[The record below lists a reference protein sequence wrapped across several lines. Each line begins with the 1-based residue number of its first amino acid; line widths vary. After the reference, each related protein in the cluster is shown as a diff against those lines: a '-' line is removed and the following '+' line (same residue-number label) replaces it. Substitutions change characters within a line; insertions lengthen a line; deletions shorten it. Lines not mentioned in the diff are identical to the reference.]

1 MLLAIAP
8 APAALRRALG
18 LRRRRSRTPSP
29 LRALRQAVSS
39 SSRLTA
45 RDLRRLY
52 LEAIRERVP
61 DASSSSRRDPFARAL
76 RRAGV
81 TEETAQ
87 AASDLLSRLDEA
99 AFSPAGAIDSSAVER
114 AAALARAVDAEAV
127 RPVHMSG
134 PTRAL
139 VIMFCIAGVSGVLDA
154 LPEGAANTFR
164 QGVEAYDHGAFTTS
178 QSLFAR
184 VAARAPRAVDAWANL
199 GTAAWSRG
207 DSAAA
212 VRGWQRALRLDPLD
226 GDARDRLESVQSP
239 SMRSPGYV
247 PPLPVNALALAALAC
262 WLGAWLLLIV
272 PPARR
277 PTHARALAGG
287 ALMIAVLLLAG
298 AMEVRGRLDPRG
310 LAVLR
315 TSRLLLDAPG
325 SEVARASGT
334 IGETGVLG
342 AREGAWVRIALDGAR
357 AGWVPV
363 ASILPLDAPPLG
375 D

>member
-1 MLLAIAP
+1 
-8 APAALRRALG
+8 
-18 LRRRRSRTPSP
+18 
-29 LRALRQAVSS
+29 
-39 SSRLTA
+39 
-45 RDLRRLY
+45 
-52 LEAIRERVP
+52 
-61 DASSSSRRDPFARAL
+61 
-76 RRAGV
+76 
-81 TEETAQ
+81 
-87 AASDLLSRLDEA
+87 
-99 AFSPAGAIDSSAVER
+99 
-114 AAALARAVDAEAV
+114 
-127 RPVHMSG
+127 
-134 PTRAL
+134 
-139 VIMFCIAGVSGVLDA
+139 
-154 LPEGAANTFR
+154 
-164 QGVEAYDHGAFTTS
+164 
-178 QSLFAR
+178 
-184 VAARAPRAVDAWANL
+184 
-199 GTAAWSRG
+199 
-207 DSAAA
+207 
-212 VRGWQRALRLDPLD
+212 
-226 GDARDRLESVQSP
+226 
-239 SMRSPGYV
+239 
-247 PPLPVNALALAALAC
+247 VNALAMAALAC